1 MENVVTT
8 QIPAR
13 YSTANVKIRCIM
25 RQTVFTRSGSA
36 LSSIF
41 QKKKQKKAK
50 AILTVGVADAGGR
63 SEGNCDDDAR
73 QSHQEV
79 HLWDVHL
86 PFVLL

>member
-41 QKKKQKKAK
+41 QKNKKKAK

-63 SEGNCDDDAR
+63 PEGNCDDDAR